1 MLRGLR
7 LWEMMKCLNAEEW
20 LTEDERGG
28 QLRWGQ
34 GSQKGIE
41 SREQAEELVAES
53 RTDIRIGS
61 WAEGAACPVC
71 QQEAADSIF
80 KVIWTMT
87 GLQLEKN

>member
-1 MLRGLR
+1 MQKSGS
-7 LWEMMKCLNAEEW
+7 
-20 LTEDERGG
+20 EDEREG

-53 RTDIRIGS
+53 RTDTRIGS

-71 QQEAADSIF
+71 KQEAADNILKLS
-80 KVIWTMT
+80 
-87 GLQLEKN
+87 GQ